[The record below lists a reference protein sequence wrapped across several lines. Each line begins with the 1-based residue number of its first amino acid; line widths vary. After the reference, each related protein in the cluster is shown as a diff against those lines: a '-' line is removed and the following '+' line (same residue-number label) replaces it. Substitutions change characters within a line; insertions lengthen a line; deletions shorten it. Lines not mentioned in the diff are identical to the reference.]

1 MLKEIKSARQEGSA
15 HHRRWF
21 ADDFFDL
28 IVWYDPDE
36 RLDGFQLCY
45 NKSLDEHAFTW
56 RQNSGFSHTRVD
68 AGEHIATKNM
78 APILVP
84 ASLFPCADIRA
95 RFESSGREMD
105 SKIVRLVT
113 QKLEEF
119 NQDRKPTPPGE
130 SICLP
135 PLSSPDQHENA
146 DWASSGPAN
155 ESQRGSSLS
164 TAQNGI
170 SINLMNQ

>member
-1 MLKEIKSARQEGSA
+1 MLYWDMLKEIESVRQEDPLCR
-15 HHRRWF
+15 RRWF

-28 IVWYDPDE
+28 IVWYDPDG

-56 RQNSGFSHTRVD
+56 RRESGFSHQRID
-68 AGEHIATKNM
+68 DGEGVPTKKKS
-78 APILVP
+78 PILVP
-84 ASLFPCADIRA
+84 DGLFPCADVRA

-119 NQDRKPTPPGE
+119 DQGKKPTPPGK
-130 SICLP
+130 STCLP
-135 PLSSPDQHENA
+135 PPSSPDQHSETK
-146 DWASSGPAN
+146 G
-155 ESQRGSSLS
+155 
-164 TAQNGI
+164 
-170 SINLMNQ
+170 